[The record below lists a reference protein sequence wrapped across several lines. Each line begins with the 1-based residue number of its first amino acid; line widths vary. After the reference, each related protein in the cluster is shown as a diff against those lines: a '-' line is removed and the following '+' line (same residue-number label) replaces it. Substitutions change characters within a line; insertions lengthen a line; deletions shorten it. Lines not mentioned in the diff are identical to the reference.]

1 MCGVNISQ
9 NVKKICMVSPHS
21 DPLGKL
27 GEPDIGGQ
35 SVYEKELAKALVEL
49 GCEVDTYT
57 RHYGEK
63 LLSEEP
69 TKGNRVIRIPC
80 GGNDF
85 IRKEEL
91 GEYLPEFADNMLAYV
106 NEHGRE
112 YDLIHSHYWDGGAMA
127 LLIRDRL
134 SASRQLSSSSSSSLP
149 LTFTSHSLGIMKQL
163 RLPDE
168 EKYNYNIRIQAELD
182 VMKEAELLIVLTDV
196 EKSQLIKHYS
206 IAAAKMRIVPPG
218 IDSEV
223 FYPRGDKG
231 ELKKEIGI
239 DADFMVF
246 TTGRLDSRKGFTNLM
261 KCVKNVAQGVE
272 KHGKTVKFLFPAGP
286 KNIGQSARIV
296 KKKLKKIMV
305 NDGVEKYVTFFKHL
319 NLDEL
324 ARYYSAA
331 DIFACPSSYEPF
343 GLVIVEAMACKTPVV
358 ATTKGGPIEILT
370 EGVDGFL
377 VDPRDTELMEKR
389 ILEILLDDDLRGQMS
404 QNALNTACDG
414 YSWKEVAK
422 KILTVFDEASDI
434 RSTKEA
440 QVQNNRM
447 QDINVDKGCI
457 VNDACT

>member
-1 MCGVNISQ
+1 
-9 NVKKICMVSPHS
+9 MVSPHS

-27 GEPDIGGQ
+27 GEPDVGGQ
-35 SVYEKELAKALVEL
+35 SVYEKELAKALVKL

-57 RHYGEK
+57 RYYGEK
-63 LLSEEP
+63 LLFEEP

-91 GEYLPEFADNMLAYV
+91 NKYLPEFADNMLAYV
-106 NEHGRE
+106 NEHDKE
-112 YDLIHSHYWDGGAMA
+112 YDLIHSHYWDGGALA
-127 LLIRDRL
+127 LGIRDKL
-134 SASRQLSSSSSSSLP
+134 ITSPQLSLP

-182 VMKEAELLIVLTDV
+182 VMKDAELLIVLTSV
-196 EKSQLIKHYS
+196 EKSQLVKHYL
-206 IAAAKMRIVPPG
+206 IDAAKMRIVPPG
-218 IDSEV
+218 IDADV
-223 FYPRGDKG
+223 FYPRGDKA

-239 DADFMVF
+239 DTDFMVF

-261 KCVKNVAQGVE
+261 KCVRNVAQEVE
-272 KHGKTVKFLFPAGP
+272 RHGKTVKFLFPAGP
-286 KNIGQSARIV
+286 KNIGQSARAV
-296 KKKLKKIMV
+296 KKKLKKIMFD
-305 NDGVEKYVTFFKHL
+305 DGVEEYVTFFKHL
-319 NLDEL
+319 NSDEL

-370 EGVDGFL
+370 EGIDGFL
-377 VDPRDTELMEKR
+377 VDPSDTELMEKR
-389 ILEILLDDDLRGQMS
+389 IMEILLDDDLRGKMS
-404 QNALNTACDG
+404 QNALNTASDG

-422 KILTVFDEASDI
+422 KILTVFDEANDI

-440 QVQNNRM
+440 QVQNNRV
-447 QDINVDKGCI
+447 QDISVDKGRI
-457 VNDACT
+457 VK